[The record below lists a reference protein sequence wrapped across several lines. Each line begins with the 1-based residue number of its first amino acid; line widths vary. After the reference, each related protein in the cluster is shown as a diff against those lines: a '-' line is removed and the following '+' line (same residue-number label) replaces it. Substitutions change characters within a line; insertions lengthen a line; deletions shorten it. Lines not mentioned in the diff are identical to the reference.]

1 MGGISS
7 KKVWKTTMI
16 NINEEFILD
25 VFETHTFLEEEI
37 AEQLYAQML
46 GWA

>member
-1 MGGISS
+1 MIEITELHFQTSWMRLT
-7 KKVWKTTMI
+7 WK
-16 NINEEFILD
+16 NWD
-25 VFETHTFLEEEI
+25 YADYRPV

>member
-1 MGGISS
+1 MDFIGI
-7 KKVWKTTMI
+7 K
-16 NINEEFILD
+16 D
-25 VFETHTFLEEEI
+25 VGMLMFLEKGWGYPV